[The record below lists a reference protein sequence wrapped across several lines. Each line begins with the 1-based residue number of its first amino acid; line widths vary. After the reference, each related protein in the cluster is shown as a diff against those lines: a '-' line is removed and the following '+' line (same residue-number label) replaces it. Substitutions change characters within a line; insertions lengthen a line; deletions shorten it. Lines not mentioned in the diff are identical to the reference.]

1 MRYRLMKPDLH
12 LQKGASMIEVLVS
25 IFILSFGMLAL
36 GAMLS
41 FAVQMPK
48 LSGYRSTAT
57 NLATAHV
64 ERIRANPKGFAT
76 DAYTSALSYDGTFA
90 PIDLNDCKYDPGCD
104 ESTLARMDNAATN
117 QAARRALP
125 AGGMIL
131 KCDTSPCVANSF
143 GNLWIVWQQP
153 DTYAA
158 IDPKSSDN
166 CPSEVTATYTD
177 PKPRC
182 LYVRFKI

>member
-1 MRYRLMKPDLH
+1 
-12 LQKGASMIEVLVS
+12 MIEVLVS

-48 LSGYRSTAT
+48 LSGYRATAT

-64 ERIRANPKGFAT
+64 ERIRANPKGFAA
-76 DAYTSALSYDGTFA
+76 DVYASALSYNGTF
-90 PIDLNDCKYDPGCD
+90 DSLSLNPCKYPDCD
-104 ESTLARMDNAATN
+104 KSTLARMDNAATN

-131 KCDTSPCVANSF
+131 KCDTSPCVANSY

-153 DTYAA
+153 STYAA

-166 CPSEVTATYTD
+166 CPSEVTTTYTD

-182 LYVRFKI
+182 LYVRFNI